1 MIRLAFDPSTGA
13 CDLVVDDDGLLAA
26 GDPLETAVLI
36 SLFTDR
42 LVTPAE
48 VPEGVSRGG
57 WWGGAF
63 PYVAGDVEGSRLW
76 SLLVRGRE
84 DRVALLAAA
93 DHAREALAW
102 LLEDSL
108 ADVVG
113 AVAERLDNGRIALD
127 VTITL
132 NGDSRTLRYEV

>member
-1 MIRLAFDPSTGA
+1 MIRLAFDPATGA
-13 CDLVVDDDGLLAA
+13 CDLEVDADGLIVR

-36 SLFTDR
+36 SLLTDR

-48 VPEGVSRGG
+48 VPEGTSRGG
-57 WWGGAF
+57 WWGSAF

-76 SLLVRGRE
+76 SLLVRGRD

-102 LLEDSL
+102 LLEDGL
-108 ADVVG
+108 AD
-113 AVAERLDNGRIALD
+113 AVSAAAERLDSGRIALD
-127 VTITL
+127 VTITVS
-132 NGDSRTLRYEV
+132 GVGRTLRYEV